1 MEDELVLVTASSNRS
16 LRQEEIA
23 AADLKKLPLVIRET
37 GSGTLDVVERALASR
52 GISLRTLPVE
62 MQLDSTESIKHYLYG
77 SDAVAFV
84 SVQAVFE
91 ELRHNLLRVIEIADL
106 SVVRRF
112 SFVMRHGRNSRLCE
126 LFKQF
131 CINYYNQKL

>member
-62 MQLDSTESIKHYLYG
+62 MQLDSTET
-77 SDAVAFV
+77 V
-84 SVQAVFE
+84 SYTHLIAPLVFE
-91 ELRHNLLRVIEIADL
+91 TSASTYSAIRARCVSRVQI
-106 SVVRRF
+106 
-112 SFVMRHGRNSRLCE
+112 
-126 LFKQF
+126 
-131 CINYYNQKL
+131 

>member
-1 MEDELVLVTASSNRS
+1 M
-16 LRQEEIA
+16 
-23 AADLKKLPLVIRET
+23 
-37 GSGTLDVVERALASR
+37 
-52 GISLRTLPVE
+52 RTLPVE